1 LQKKKK
7 SLKKKWKGVN
17 LENYWKKL
25 IKGKKMFGPNST
37 VKKIY
42 QVGKYRCIYKLIIK
56 KKKNY

>member
-1 LQKKKK
+1 
-7 SLKKKWKGVN
+7 
-17 LENYWKKL
+17 
-25 IKGKKMFGPNST
+25 MFGPNST